1 MYIRLSV
8 KKISSEGWFIQSWPS
23 PKAVAIGCTRMTSSG
38 AVEGCQLPT
47 RGQSPGRRCLG
58 DAFISQRY
66 CDPHRTSRPP
76 TPSLHTL
83 PSHLFVF
90 WGSIE
95 ASADPLVVICRRS
108 PPCTRSSSYLFATG
122 RASNHVMWAR
132 RPRSTYRLCSLD
144 SSVLEGRWTRA
155 ADAPR
160 RSKSTVARSSHVR
173 RPPFRRRR
181 YPLAPLGH
189 HLPPVGIRRIPRS

>member
-1 MYIRLSV
+1 MSIFRRCLS
-8 KKISSEGWFIQSWPS
+8 SRPLTASGSEGWFIQSWPS

-58 DAFISQRY
+58 DAFISQ
-66 CDPHRTSRPP
+66 
-76 TPSLHTL
+76 
-83 PSHLFVF
+83 
-90 WGSIE
+90 
-95 ASADPLVVICRRS
+95 S

-155 ADAPR
+155 ADVPR
-160 RSKSTVARSSHVR
+160 RSKSTVAPSRSSHVR

-181 YPLAPLGH
+181 YRLASLGH